1 MVATTPRTATLV
13 LMVVFVVGAAAAF
26 AVVILASPTT
36 VPVTFRETGLPEG
49 RPWSVS
55 VDNTTYTS
63 SKETVTVQLLPD
75 SYRFTVRL
83 ANGTDYVP
91 YPASG
96 RVAVGTAGVSVSID
110 FVRSHANV
118 TIRET
123 GLPDGDLWTIAE
135 GSEYYNS
142 NTTSLSVTE
151 ADGNH
156 SLRVLVTL
164 THALNDIGPVWVDDD
179 LYLSNV
185 SRLNVSVNGTDAS
198 LSIRFSLLLAMNYTM
213 FNVPVFPNETGLGA
227 PAYYYRAL
235 TFTRYTTVNYSF
247 HGGPYGITPF
257 PNVTAYLMTPD
268 EFHAFTTTGNASQY
282 VATSGNV
289 SEGNWSM
296 NFDSGTWYFF
306 LTGQS
311 VDEYGSAG
319 YSYGIM
325 FPGEVTYFS

>member
-1 MVATTPRTATLV
+1 MTNPRTVSIV
-13 LMVVFVVGAAAAF
+13 LMVVFVVAVASTF
-26 AVVILASPTT
+26 ALVLLAPANTSPVV
-36 VPVTFRETGLPEG
+36 FRETGLPAG
-49 RPWSVS
+49 REWSVT
-55 VDNTTYTS
+55 VDSATHTS
-63 SKETVTVQLLPD
+63 SKDTISVRLPPED
-75 SYRFTVRL
+75 YAFNVSL
-83 ANGTDYVP
+83 ANGTGYIP

-96 RVAVGTAGVSVSID
+96 RVVVETSGTSVSIA
-110 FVRSHANV
+110 FVRSQANM

-123 GLPDGDLWTIAE
+123 GLPNGALWTVAE
-135 GSEYYNS
+135 GNRHYNS
-142 NTTSLSVTE
+142 NTTSLNVTE
-151 ADGNH
+151 PDGNH
-156 SLRVLVTL
+156 TLRVLVTF
-164 THALNDIGPVWVDDD
+164 TRTLNNIGPVWVDDD
-179 LYLSNV
+179 LYLSNI
-185 SRLNVSVNGTDAS
+185 SRLNIDVNGSDLA

-268 EFHAFTTTGNASQY
+268 EFHAFTATGNATQY

-306 LTGQS
+306 LTGWS

-319 YSYGIM
+319 YSFEITW
-325 FPGEVTYFS
+325 PGEVTYFS